1 MLRLLRHHFFGCYLD
16 WCLMQLL
23 LRLRL
28 GCHDRV
34 DLAHILADLS
44 ELVQHLLVLL
54 LVIFSREVRLKE
66 LGQVLV
72 SFHIALVSQIRQL
85 DADQAHFVKL

>member
-1 MLRLLRHHFFGCYLD
+1 MLRLLRHHFLGCHLD
-16 WCLMQLL
+16 WCLVQLL
-23 LRLRL
+23 LRLLL

-34 DLAHILADLS
+34 GLAHILADLS

-54 LVIFSREVRLKE
+54 LVIFPGEVRLEE